1 MNIILGI
8 VLFIVAFILGIC
20 VIVPFFNV
28 IQGESNPTTK
38 EIIQWIVLV
47 VMWIIVSFFL
57 KETGFLPD
65 TNYIHDMRRT

>member
-8 VLFIVAFILGIC
+8 VLFVVAFFLGLA
-20 VIVPFFNV
+20 VIIPFFDF
-28 IQGESNPTTK
+28 IQGKSDPTTK
-38 EIIQWIVLV
+38 EVIQWIVLV

-57 KETGFLPD
+57 KETGILPD

>member
-8 VLFIVAFILGIC
+8 VLFFVAFILGIC
-20 VIVPFFNV
+20 VIIPFFDF
-28 IQGESNPTTK
+28 IQGKSDPTTK